1 MRQLLQSL
9 TDGRTL
15 ILEVPTP
22 RPARGALLIRTKCS
36 LISAGTERML
46 VEFGRAGLLQKA
58 RQQPE
63 RVRQALAKART
74 DGLLPTLEAIR
85 SKLEQPLPLG
95 YCNVGRVIEAD
106 ASTAGFG
113 PGDRVVSNGAHAE
126 VVAVSHN
133 LCACVPANVTDE
145 EAAFAVP
152 GAIALQGLRLAAP
165 TLGETFV
172 VTGLGLLGLL
182 TVQLLRA
189 NGCRVLGIDPNPHR
203 ARLASRFGAEVIA
216 LKSEEEDPAAAAALL
231 AGGRGV
237 DGVIITAATRSSAP
251 LRQAAHMCRKRGRI
265 VLVGV
270 AGLELD
276 RADFYQKELTLQVSC
291 SYGPGRY
298 DPEYEELG
306 RDYPIGFVRWT
317 AHRNFEAVLQLLAAR
332 TLEVAPLISHR
343 FAFEQAAAAYELL
356 TSPTES
362 HLGILLEYA
371 PAGADH
377 ASGTLTAARAGA
389 GASNPAA
396 DAAPGAAAGSEPSG
410 RPRLAFVGAGN
421 YAARVLIPAFATTG
435 ALLQGV
441 ASASGLTAAHCL
453 RKFGFARATTDTA
466 QLLGAADVDAVVIA
480 TRHDSHA
487 RLVLQALESGKHVFV
502 EKPLAL
508 NAAEID
514 DIEACWTR
522 GAQVCPDLQLMVG
535 FNRRF
540 APHSARIRALLL
552 HEPMPKSFL
561 VTVNAGAIPPSHWTQ
576 DREIGGGR
584 ILGEACHF
592 IDLLRFLAG
601 NPLTAAHIRSLG
613 ASGRSGAD
621 TAVITLAFA
630 DGSIGS
636 INYFANGAGA
646 FPKERLEVFCGGRI
660 LQLDNFR
667 RLRGYGWPGFSSLNL
682 WRQDKGQRAC
692 ARAFVEAVSGARAAP
707 IPVEEIFEVARCTV
721 ALADEAGHD

>member
-1 MRQLLQSL
+1 MRQVLQSL
-9 TDGRTL
+9 ADGRTV
-15 ILEVPTP
+15 IADVPMP
-22 RPARGALLIRTKCS
+22 SAARGSLLVRTERS

-46 VEFGRAGLLQKA
+46 VEFGRAGWVHKVS
-58 RQQPE
+58 QQPE
-63 RVRQALAKART
+63 RVREVIAKVRT
-74 DGLLPTLEAIR
+74 DGLVPTLQAIR
-85 SKLEQPLPLG
+85 SKLEQPLALG

-106 ASTAGFG
+106 ASATGFS

-126 VVAVSHN
+126 VVAVPHT
-133 LCACVPANVTDE
+133 LCARVPASVTDE
-145 EAAFAVP
+145 EAVFAVP

-189 NGCRVLGIDPNPHR
+189 NGCRVLGIDPDPQR
-203 ARLASRFGAEVIA
+203 TRLASRFGAEVIE
-216 LKSEEEDPAAAAALL
+216 LKAEEDPTATVTQFSH
-231 AGGRGV
+231 GEGV
-237 DGVIITAATRSSAP
+237 DGVIITAATSSSTP
-251 LRQAAHMCRKRGRI
+251 IRQAAHMCRKRGRI

-270 AGLELD
+270 TGLELD
-276 RADFYQKELTLQVSC
+276 RADFYQKELTFQVSC

-298 DPEYEELG
+298 DPEYEHKG

-317 AHRNFEAVLQLLAAR
+317 AQRNFEAVLQLLAAR
-332 TLEVAPLISHR
+332 TLDVTALISHR
-343 FAFEQAAAAYELL
+343 FALEQAAAAYDLL

-362 HLGILLEYA
+362 HLAILLEYA
-371 PAGADH
+371 SATTLDAD
-377 ASGTLTAARAGA
+377 ARTLTSAWARTGRKASPADAGA
-389 GASNPAA
+389 GSA
-396 DAAPGAAAGSEPSG
+396 AAPAH
-410 RPRLAFVGAGN
+410 PRLAVIGAGN
-421 YAARVLIPAFATTG
+421 YARRALIPAFAAAG
-435 ALLQGV
+435 AQLQGI

-453 RKFGFARATTDTA
+453 RKFGFARATTDAA
-466 QLLGAADVDAVVIA
+466 QLLQAGDIDAVVVA

-487 RLVLQALESGKHVFV
+487 RFVTGALESGKHVFV

-508 NAAEID
+508 NAAQID
-514 DIEACWTR
+514 AIETCWTR
-522 GAQVCPDLQLMVG
+522 CAQTRPGLQLMVG

-540 APHSARIRALLL
+540 APHSIRIRALLL
-552 HEPMPKSFL
+552 NEPMPKSFL
-561 VTVNAGAIPPSHWTQ
+561 ATVNAGAIPPSHWTQ
-576 DREIGGGR
+576 DREVGGGR

-601 NPLTAAHIRSLG
+601 HPITAAHISSLG
-613 ASGRSGAD
+613 VPGRTAGD

-636 INYFANGAGA
+636 INYFANGAA
-646 FPKERLEVFCGGRI
+646 DFPKERLEVFCGGRI

-692 ARAFVEAVSGARAAP
+692 ARAFVAAVNGTGRAP
-707 IPVEEIFEVARCTV
+707 IPVEEIFEVARCSV
-721 ALADEAGHD
+721 ALAEAGHV

>member
-9 TDGRTL
+9 ADGRTL
-15 ILEVPTP
+15 IANVPVP
-22 RPARGALLIRTKCS
+22 SAGRGALLIRTACS

-46 VEFGRAGLLQKA
+46 VEFGRASWLQRA

-63 RVRQALAKART
+63 RVRQALAKAGT
-74 DGLLPTLEAIR
+74 DGIVPTLQAIH
-85 SKLEQPLPLG
+85 SKLEQPVPLG
-95 YCNVGRVIEAD
+95 YCNVGRVLA
-106 ASTAGFG
+106 AGPSAAGFSA
-113 PGDRVVSNGAHAE
+113 GDRVLSNGPHAE
-126 VVAVSHN
+126 VVAVPHT
-133 LCACVPANVTDE
+133 LCARIPANVSDA
-145 EAAFAVP
+145 EAAFGVP

-189 NGCRVLGIDPNPHR
+189 NGCRVLGIDRSPQR
-203 ARLASRFGAEVIA
+203 AALARGFGAEVVV
-216 LKSEEEDPAAAAALL
+216 LESDEDPAAVARFSQ
-231 AGGRGV
+231 GSGV

-251 LRQAAHMCRKRGRI
+251 IRQAAHMCRKRGRI

-270 AGLELD
+270 VGLEFD

-298 DPEYEELG
+298 EPGYEEQG
-306 RDYPIGFVRWT
+306 HDYPLGFVRWT
-317 AHRNFEAVLQLLAAR
+317 AQRNFAAVLELLAAR
-332 TLEVAPLISHR
+332 TLDVTPLISHR
-343 FAFEQAAAAYELL
+343 FAFEEANAAYHLL
-356 TSPTES
+356 MSTTES

-371 PAGADH
+371 PGAAPDD
-377 ASGTLTAARAGA
+377 AARTLTAARIRTGVSAVDGLA
-389 GASNPAA
+389 TERAHA
-396 DAAPGAAAGSEPSG
+396 AAPQAAH
-410 RPRLAFVGAGN
+410 PRLAFIGAGN
-421 YAARVLIPAFATTG
+421 YAARVLIPAFSATP
-435 ALLQGV
+435 ARLQGI
-441 ASASGLTAAHCL
+441 ASVSGLTAAHCL

-466 QLLGAADVDAVVIA
+466 QLLTAADVDAVVIA

-487 RLVLQALESGKHVFV
+487 ALVLQALEAGKHVFV

-508 NAAEID
+508 QAAQID
-514 DIEACWTR
+514 DIAACFSR
-522 GAQVCPDLQLMVG
+522 SVQAHPGLQLMVG

-540 APHSARIRALLL
+540 APHAVRMRLLL
-552 HEPMPKSFL
+552 QNHPLPKSFL
-561 VTVNAGAIPPSHWTQ
+561 VTVNAGAIPASHWTQ

-584 ILGEACHF
+584 IVGEACHF

-601 NPLTAAHIRSLG
+601 QPLTDARIRALG
-613 ASGRSGAD
+613 GPDSSRVD

-630 DGSIGS
+630 DGSVGS
-636 INYFANGAGA
+636 INYFANGAAA

-692 ARAFVEAVSGARAAP
+692 AGAFVAAVSGAATPP
-707 IPVEEIFEVARCTV
+707 IPVDEILEVARCSV
-721 ALADEAGHD
+721 ALAESVHA

>member
-15 ILEVPTP
+15 ILEVPVP
-22 RPARGALLIRTKCS
+22 SAARGALLVRTVRS
-36 LISAGTERML
+36 LISSGTERML
-46 VEFGRAGLLQKA
+46 VEFGRAGWLEKA

-63 RVRQALAKART
+63 RVRQVLAKART
-74 DGLLPTLEAIR
+74 DGLVPTLQAIHG
-85 SKLEQPLPLG
+85 KLEQPIPLG

-106 ASTAGFG
+106 GSVVGFAS
-113 PGDRVVSNGAHAE
+113 GDRVLSNGPHAE
-126 VVAVSHN
+126 VVAVPHT
-133 LCACVPANVTDE
+133 LCARIPAEVTDE

-165 TLGETFV
+165 ALGETFV

-189 NGCRVLGIDPNPHR
+189 NGCRVFGIDPDPER
-203 ARLASRFGAEVIA
+203 RRLASAFGAEVIA
-216 LKSEEEDPAAAAALL
+216 LGPDADPAVAAARLPLGQGA
-231 AGGRGV
+231 
-237 DGVIITAATRSSAP
+237 DGVIITAATRSNAP
-251 LRQAAHMCRKRGRI
+251 IRQAAHMCRKRGRI

-270 AGLELD
+270 AGLELE

-291 SYGPGRY
+291 SYGPGRH
-298 DPEYEELG
+298 DPEYEEKG
-306 RDYPIGFVRWT
+306 HDYPIGFVRWT
-317 AHRNFEAVLQLLAAR
+317 AQRNFQAILQLLAAR
-332 TLEVAPLISHR
+332 KLDVVPLISHR
-343 FAFEQAAAAYELL
+343 FAFEQATAAYDLL

-371 PAGADH
+371 SLTGPAAEVTASVSAPARVAAGAAPAGP
-377 ASGTLTAARAGA
+377 T
-389 GASNPAA
+389 
-396 DAAPGAAAGSEPSG
+396 
-410 RPRLAFVGAGN
+410 RLAFVGAGN
-421 YAARVLIPAFATTG
+421 YATRVLIPAFAATN
-435 ALLQGV
+435 ARLQAI

-453 RKFGFARATTDTA
+453 RKFGFARATTDTT
-466 QLLGAADVDAVVIA
+466 QLLEAADVDAVVIA

-487 RLVLQALESGKHVFV
+487 RFVLRALESGKHVFV

-508 NAAEID
+508 SAAEVD
-514 DIEACWTR
+514 DIATCWTR
-522 GAQVCPDLQLMVG
+522 CAQTHPGLTLMVG

-540 APHSARIRALLL
+540 APHSVRIRSLLQ
-552 HEPMPKSFL
+552 EERIPKSFL
-561 VTVNAGAIPPSHWTQ
+561 VTVNAGAILPSHWTQ

-592 IDLLRFLAG
+592 IDLLRFLADQPIVG
-601 NPLTAAHIRSLG
+601 ARIKALGMPDSRS
-613 ASGRSGAD
+613 D

-636 INYFANGAGA
+636 INYFANGASA
-646 FPKERLEVFCGGRI
+646 FPKERLEIFCGGRI

-667 RLRGYGWPGFSSLNL
+667 RLRGYGWSGFSKLNL

-692 ARAFVEAVSGARAAP
+692 ARAFIEAVGRAGPPP
-707 IPVEEIFEVARCTV
+707 IAVSEILEVARCTV
-721 ALADEAGHD
+721 ALAEAARG

>member
-1 MRQLLQSL
+1 MRQVLQSL
-9 TDGRTL
+9 ADGRTV
-15 ILEVPTP
+15 IADVPMP
-22 RPARGALLIRTKCS
+22 GAARGSLLIRTERS

-46 VEFGRAGLLQKA
+46 VEFGRAGWVQKA

-63 RVRQALAKART
+63 RVREVLAKVRT
-74 DGLLPTLEAIR
+74 DGLVPTLQAIR
-85 SKLEQPLPLG
+85 SKLEQPLALG

-106 ASTAGFG
+106 ASAAGFS

-126 VVAVSHN
+126 VVAVPHT
-133 LCACVPANVTDE
+133 LCARVPASVTDE
-145 EAAFAVP
+145 EAVFGVP
-152 GAIALQGLRLAAP
+152 GAIALQGLRLAVP

-189 NGCRVLGIDPNPHR
+189 NGCRVLGIDPDPQR
-203 ARLASRFGAEVIA
+203 TRLASRFGAEVIE
-216 LKSEEEDPAAAAALL
+216 LKPEEDPAATVTRFSQ
-231 AGGRGV
+231 GEGV
-237 DGVIITAATRSSAP
+237 DGVIITAATRSSTP
-251 LRQAAHMCRKRGRI
+251 IRQAAHMCRKRGRI

-270 AGLELD
+270 TGLELD
-276 RADFYQKELTLQVSC
+276 RADFYQKELTFQVSC

-298 DPEYEELG
+298 DSEYEEKG

-317 AHRNFEAVLQLLAAR
+317 AQRNFEAVLQLLAAR
-332 TLEVAPLISHR
+332 ALDVTALISHR
-343 FAFEQAAAAYELL
+343 FALEQAAAAYDLL

-362 HLGILLEYA
+362 HLAILLEYA
-371 PAGADH
+371 SATTPEGDAR
-377 ASGTLTAARAGA
+377 TLTSAWAGT
-389 GASNPAA
+389 GRKSPPA
-396 DAAPGAAAGSEPSG
+396 DAVADAGSAAATAH
-410 RPRLAFVGAGN
+410 PRLAVIGAGN
-421 YAARVLIPAFATTG
+421 YARRALIPAFAATG
-435 ALLQGV
+435 AQLQGV

-453 RKFGFARATTDTA
+453 RKFGFARATTDAA
-466 QLLGAADVDAVVIA
+466 QLLQAGDIDAVVVA

-487 RLVLQALESGKHVFV
+487 RFVIGCLESGKHVFV

-514 DIEACWTR
+514 AIEACWTR
-522 GAQVCPDLQLMVG
+522 CAQIRPGLQLMVG

-540 APHSARIRALLL
+540 APHSARIRALLRSVAV
-552 HEPMPKSFL
+552 PKSFL

-601 NPLTAAHIRSLG
+601 HPITAAHISTLG
-613 ASGRSGAD
+613 APGRTAGD

-636 INYFANGAGA
+636 INYFANGTAA
-646 FPKERLEVFCGGRI
+646 FPKERLEIFCGGRI

-667 RLRGYGWPGFSSLNL
+667 RLRGYGWPRFSSLNL

-692 ARAFVEAVSGARAAP
+692 ARAFVEAVNGTGCAP
-707 IPVEEIFEVARCTV
+707 IPVEEILEVARCTV
-721 ALADEAGHD
+721 ALAEAGHA